1 MSKVTLHVDGR
12 TIEVPSSTNLLQALL
27 EKGIDLPYFCW
38 HPALG
43 SVGAC
48 RQCAVQQ
55 LKDENDK
62 NGRVV
67 MACMTPCADG
77 LHLSLDHPEAAEMRK
92 AVVEFLMTNHPHD
105 CPVCEEGGHCHLQD
119 MTVMTGHNYRRY
131 SFAKRTHRNQDLGP
145 FVSHEMNRCI
155 SCYRCVRYYRDYA
168 GGKDLDAFGSASN
181 VYFGRAGDGALES
194 EFSGNL
200 VEVCPT
206 GVFTDKPYGESY
218 TRKWDLQ
225 QSPGVCSHCSIG
237 CNLTVG
243 ERYGSIKRIENRYH
257 GEINGYFICDRGRY
271 GYQFVNDPDRPQRA
285 RGKKGE
291 KLNAEAAIERAAA
304 LVQAGRVIGIGSPRA
319 SLEANYALRE
329 LVGAGNF
336 YIGET
341 RAARELN
348 ALGVEILSTGAAK
361 IASIRDAERSDAV
374 LVLGEDVLN
383 TGARLALALRQ
394 AVRQEAFKMAAAANI
409 PQWQDS
415 SIRILAQDAK
425 SPLFVATPAATGLD
439 EIATKTFRNTP
450 ERIAAL
456 AQQIVHVLDS
466 DATPAHGLSEADATL
481 AREIAEALKKA
492 ERPLMVSGTGCGSKE
507 VLHGAANI
515 CTALAKCGK
524 SPQISLVF
532 AESNTVGTTLM
543 GGGSLRD
550 ALDRIEKLEVDTG
563 IVLENDL
570 LRRTAPRRVDGT
582 LVMMKHTIA
591 IDCVSS
597 MMTGYADLVLPAGSF
612 AESDGTLVNNE
623 GRAQRYF
630 QTFVPKDSDI
640 QESWRWIQ
648 QIARACGRDL
658 GDDLDSLTAACA
670 AAIPKLAGVIK
681 AAPNAKFRIAGL
693 KIPRQSH
700 RYSGR
705 TAMDAKADVHEP
717 RPPQDRD
724 TPLAFSMEG
733 ARSHLPAAEIPIF
746 WAPRWNSPQ
755 SVTRFQQEISG
766 PLKGGDPGIRLLAPA
781 AQARLDYFPVTA
793 SAGDAALRAT
803 PLYHLFGSEELSARG
818 ASVREKIPA
827 AYVAL
832 NPRTAQKLKLTENAK
847 AEFEAEGVSVILRVK
862 FKPELPET
870 LAGLPVGLK
879 GVPAIAPGTTL
890 KFVGSVA

>member
-12 TIEVPSSTNLLQALL
+12 TIEVPASTNLLQALL
-27 EKGIDLPYFCW
+27 EKGFDLPYFCW

-55 LKDENDK
+55 MKDENDK
-62 NGRVV
+62 SGRIV

-131 SFAKRTHRNQDLGP
+131 NYTKRTHRNQDLGP
-145 FVSHEMNRCI
+145 FIGHEMNRCI

-168 GGKDLDAFGSASN
+168 GGKDLDVFGSAGN
-181 VYFGRAGDGALES
+181 VFFGRANDGTLES

-225 QSPGVCSHCSIG
+225 QSPSVCTHCSIG
-237 CNLTVG
+237 CNITTG
-243 ERYGSIKRIENRYH
+243 ERYGSVKRIENRYH

-271 GYQFVNDPDRPQRA
+271 GYQFVNAEDRPRRA
-285 RGKKGE
+285 PADAIAKVSALLSQGK
-291 KLNAEAAIERAAA
+291 
-304 LVQAGRVIGIGSPRA
+304 VIGIGSPRA
-319 SLEANYALRE
+319 SLEANHALRE
-329 LVGAGNF
+329 LVGADNF
-336 YIGET
+336 YRGESKLN
-341 RAARELN
+341 AELN
-348 ALGVEILSTGAAK
+348 TLGVEILSRGPAK
-361 IASIRDAERSDAV
+361 IASIHDAERADAV
-374 LVLGEDVLN
+374 LVLGEDVLA

-394 AVRQEAFKMAAAANI
+394 AVRQEALKMAEAAKI
-409 PQWQDS
+409 PLWQDS

-425 SPLFVATPAATGLD
+425 SPLYIATPAATGLD
-439 EIATKTFRNTP
+439 EIATGTFRAAP
-450 ERIAAL
+450 ARLAAL
-456 AQQIVHVLDS
+456 TQQIVHALDF
-466 DATPAHGLSEADATL
+466 DAAPASGLSEADTTL

-492 ERPLMVSGTGCGSKE
+492 ERPLVVSGTGCGSAA
-507 VLHGAANI
+507 VLQAAANV
-515 CTALAKCGK
+515 CSALAKAGK

-532 AESNTVGTTLM
+532 AESNSVGTALM
-543 GGGSLRD
+543 GGDSLD
-550 ALDRIEKLEVDTG
+550 AALQRIEANKVDTMV
-563 IVLENDL
+563 VLENDL
-570 LRRTAPRRVDGT
+570 TRRMPTRRFETALA
-582 LVMMKHTIA
+582 LVKHLVV
-591 IDCVSS
+591 IDSI
-597 MMTGYADLVLPAGSF
+597 TTPTTARAEIVLPAGSF

-630 QTFVPKDSDI
+630 QTFVSKDADI

-648 QIARACGRDL
+648 QLAQCVDKNL
-658 GDDLDSLTAACA
+658 GDDLDTLTAACA
-670 AAIPKLAGVIK
+670 ASTAKLAPIVS
-681 AAPNAKFRIAGL
+681 AAPNAKFRISGL

-733 ARSHLPAAEIPIF
+733 ARSNLPAAEIPIF

-755 SVTRFQQEISG
+755 SVTRFQQEING
-766 PLKGGDPGIRLLAPA
+766 PLKGGDAGVRLLAPNADARPAYFDRA
-781 AQARLDYFPVTA
+781 ASVDNGV
-793 SAGDAALRAT
+793 LRVQ
-803 PLYHLFGSEELSARG
+803 PLQHLFGSEELSAQG
-818 ASVREKIPA
+818 PAMRERIPA
-827 AYVAL
+827 AYAAL
-832 NPRTAQKLKLTENAK
+832 HPATAQKLKLKEGAQ
-847 AEFEAEGVSVILRVK
+847 AEFECEGVSFELPVK
-862 FKPELPET
+862 LKPELAES
-870 LAGLPVGLK
+870 LIGLPTGLN
-879 GVPAIAPGTTL
+879 GVPAVSAGGVVKL
-890 KFVGSVA
+890 VGGSV

>member
-1 MSKVTLHVDGR
+1 M
-12 TIEVPSSTNLLQALL
+12 
-27 EKGIDLPYFCW
+27 
-38 HPALG
+38 
-43 SVGAC
+43 
-48 RQCAVQQ
+48 
-55 LKDENDK
+55 KDENDK

-67 MACMTPCADG
+67 MACMTPCADN

-145 FVSHEMNRCI
+145 FIGHEMNRCI

-181 VYFGRAGDGALES
+181 VYFGRASDGALES

-225 QSPGVCSHCSIG
+225 QSPSICGSCSIG

-243 ERYGSIKRIENRYH
+243 ERYGSVKRIENRYH

-271 GYQFVNDPDRPQRA
+271 GYQFTNDADRPRHA
-285 RGKKGE
+285 RGKSGE
-291 KLNAEAAIERAAA
+291 PLTADVAVARVAAV
-304 LVQAGRVIGIGSPRA
+304 LKSGRVLGIGSSRA

-329 LVGAGNF
+329 LVGADNF
-336 YIGET
+336 FRGESKS
-341 RAARELN
+341 AGALN
-348 ALGVEILSTGAAK
+348 TLGVEILSKGPAK
-361 IASIRDAERSDAV
+361 IASIHDAERADAV

-394 AVRQEAFKMAAAANI
+394 SVRQEAFKMAAAANV
-409 PQWQDS
+409 PQWQDA

-425 SPLFVATPAATGLD
+425 SPLYIATPTATGLD
-439 EIATKTFRNTP
+439 EIATDTFRDTP
-450 ERIAAL
+450 ARIAAL
-456 AQQIVHVLDS
+456 AQQIVREL
-466 DATPAHGLSEADATL
+466 DATAAPVDGLNVADAKL

-492 ERPLMVSGTGCGSKE
+492 ERPLVVSGTGCGSRE
-507 VLHGAANI
+507 VMQAAANV
-515 CTALAKCGK
+515 CAALAKAGK
-524 SPQISLVF
+524 APQISLVF
-532 AESNTVGTTLM
+532 ADSNSVGTALM
-543 GGGSLRD
+543 GGST
-550 ALDRIEKLEVDTG
+550 LDDLVHCVQSSKVEAV

-570 LRRTAPRRVDGT
+570 LRHMTRQAADNLQA
-582 LVMMKHTIA
+582 LVPHLTV
-591 IDCVSS
+591 IDCVKTAATES
-597 MMTGYADLVLPAGSF
+597 ADLLLPAGSF
-612 AESDGTLVNNE
+612 AETDGTMVNNE

-630 QTFVPKDSDI
+630 QTFVPKDADI
-640 QESWRWIQ
+640 QEAWRWLQ
-648 QIARACGRDL
+648 QIALAVGKNL

-670 AAIPKLAGVIK
+670 VAHPKLAGIVD
-681 AAPNAKFRIAGL
+681 AAPNAKFRVGGQ

-705 TAMDAKADVHEP
+705 TAMDAKTDVHEP

-733 ARSHLPAAEIPIF
+733 ARSNLPAAEIPIF

-766 PLKGGDPGIRLLAPA
+766 PLKGGDPGVRLLTP
-781 AQARLDYFPVTA
+781 DA
-793 SAGDAALRAT
+793 SARPAYSSVSANEDGRTLLVA

-818 ASVREKIPA
+818 AAVRARIPPS
-827 AYVAL
+827 YIAL
-832 NPRTAQKLKLTENAK
+832 NPALAKKLKLAEGVK
-847 AEFEAEGVSVILRVK
+847 AEFEAGGSSLILPVK
-862 FKPELPET
+862 LKPELPET

-879 GVPAIAPGTTL
+879 GVPALAAGTML
-890 KFVGSVA
+890 KFVGVVS

>member
-12 TIEVPSSTNLLQALL
+12 TIEVPASTNLLQALL
-27 EKGIDLPYFCW
+27 EKGFDLPYFCW

-55 LKDENDK
+55 MKDENDK
-62 NGRVV
+62 NGRIV

-131 SFAKRTHRNQDLGP
+131 SYAKRTHRNQDLGP
-145 FVSHEMNRCI
+145 FIGHEMNRCI

-168 GGKDLDAFGSASN
+168 GGKDLDVFSSAGN
-181 VYFGRAGDGALES
+181 VFFGRANDGALES

-225 QSPGVCSHCSIG
+225 QAPSVCTHCSIG
-237 CNLTVG
+237 CNTMPG
-243 ERYGSIKRIENRYH
+243 ERYGSVKRIENRYH
-257 GEINGYFICDRGRY
+257 GEINGYFLCDRGRY
-271 GYQFVNDPDRPQRA
+271 GYQFVNREDRPR
-285 RGKKGE
+285 
-291 KLNAEAAIERAAA
+291 RAAKRNGRAETLTPEEA
-304 LVQAGRVIGIGSPRA
+304 LAQVSALLGQGKVLGIGSPRA
-319 SLEANYALRE
+319 SLEANHALRE
-329 LVGAGNF
+329 LVGADHF
-336 YIGET
+336 HRGEST
-341 RAARELN
+341 ADAALN
-348 ALGVEILSTGAAK
+348 TLGVEILSQGAATV
-361 IASIRDAERSDAV
+361 ASIHDAERADAV
-374 LVLGEDVLN
+374 LVLGEDVLA

-394 AVRQEAFKMAAAANI
+394 AVRQEALKMAEAAKI
-409 PQWQDS
+409 PLWQDS

-425 SPLFVATPAATGLD
+425 SPLFIATPAATGLD
-439 EIATKTFRNTP
+439 EIATKTFRHSP
-450 ERIAAL
+450 AHIAAL
-456 AQQIVHVLDS
+456 AQQIAHVLDS
-466 DATPAHGLSEADATL
+466 AAPPVMGVSEADAVL

-492 ERPLMVSGTGCGSKE
+492 ERPLIVSGTGCGSAA
-507 VLHGAANI
+507 VMQAAANV
-515 CTALAKCGK
+515 CAALTKAGK

-532 AESNTVGTTLM
+532 AESNSVGAAMLGGATL
-543 GGGSLRD
+543 D
-550 ALDRIEKLEVDTG
+550 AALAKLEADTVDTL

-570 LRRTAPRRVDGT
+570 SRRLPERRFESALKHVKH
-582 LVMMKHTIA
+582 LVVLDSITTPTTVRA
-591 IDCVSS
+591 EF
-597 MMTGYADLVLPAGSF
+597 VLPAGSF

-630 QTFVPKDSDI
+630 QVQVLPDSDV

-648 QIARACGRDL
+648 QLAAATGKDL
-658 GDDLDSLTAACA
+658 GDALDALTAACA
-670 AAIPKLAGVIK
+670 KSVPALARIVD
-681 AAPNAKFRIAGL
+681 AAPNAKFRIQGL

-705 TAMDAKADVHEP
+705 TAMNAKADVHEP

-733 ARSHLPAAEIPIF
+733 ARNNLPAAEIPIF

-755 SVTRFQQEISG
+755 AVTRFQQEING
-766 PLKGGDPGIRLLAPA
+766 PLKGGDPGVRLWTATA
-781 AQARLDYFPVTA
+781 AARTTYFA
-793 SAGDAALRAT
+793 IAAAGNESALRVQ
-803 PLYHLFGSEELSARG
+803 PLQHLFGSEELSAQG
-818 ASVREKIPA
+818 AAVQAKIPA

-832 NPRTAQKLKLTENAK
+832 NPVTAQKLKLQDGAAAT
-847 AEFEAEGVSVILRVK
+847 FEGEGGTFTLPVQL
-862 FKPELPET
+862 KPELPENW
-870 LAGLPVGLK
+870 V
-879 GVPAIAPGTTL
+879 GVPTGLRGVPTLAPGTAL
-890 KFVGSVA
+890 KVGGA

>member
-12 TIEVPSSTNLLQALL
+12 TIEVPAATNLLQALL

-67 MACMTPCADG
+67 MACMTPCADN

-131 SFAKRTHRNQDLGP
+131 NFAKRTHRNQDLGP
-145 FVSHEMNRCI
+145 FIGHEMNRCI

-181 VYFGRAGDGALES
+181 VYFGRASDGALES

-225 QSPGVCSHCSIG
+225 QSPSICGSCSIG

-243 ERYGSIKRIENRYH
+243 ERYGSVKRIENRYH

-271 GYQFVNDPDRPQRA
+271 GYQFTNDAARPRRA
-285 RGKKGE
+285 RAKNGE
-291 KLNAEAAIERAAA
+291 VLTADAAVARAAA
-304 LVQAGRVIGIGSPRA
+304 LFKSGRVLGIGSPRA
-319 SLEANYALRE
+319 SLEANHALRE

-336 YIGET
+336 FRGESKSCG
-341 RAARELN
+341 ELN
-348 ALGVEILSTGAAK
+348 TLGVEILSKGPAR
-361 IASIRDAERSDAV
+361 IASIHDAETADAV

-394 AVRQEAFKMAAAANI
+394 SVRQEAFKMAAHANI
-409 PQWQDS
+409 PLWQDS

-425 SPLFVATPAATGLD
+425 SPLYIATPAATGLD
-439 EIATKTFRNTP
+439 EIATRTFRDTP
-450 ERIAAL
+450 ARIAAL
-456 AQQIVHVLDS
+456 AQQIVHMLDS
-466 DATPAHGLSEADATL
+466 TAAPAAGLGEADTGL
-481 AREIAEALKKA
+481 AREIAEALKQA
-492 ERPLMVSGTGCGSKE
+492 ERPLIVSGTGCGSAA
-507 VLHGAANI
+507 VMQAAANV
-515 CTALAKCGK
+515 CTALAKAGK
-524 SPQISLVF
+524 TPQISLVF
-532 AESNTVGTTLM
+532 PDSNSVGTTLM
-543 GGGSLRD
+543 GGGT
-550 ALDRIEKLEVDTG
+550 LDDLVHTVQSSKLEAV

-570 LRRTAPRRVDGT
+570 LRHMTRQAADNLLA
-582 LVMMKHTIA
+582 LVPHLTV
-591 IDCVSS
+591 IDCVATSA
-597 MMTGYADLVLPAGSF
+597 TEQANLLLPAGSF

-630 QTFVPKDSDI
+630 QTLVPKDCDI

-648 QIARACGRDL
+648 QIARACGRDF
-658 GDDLDSLTAACA
+658 GDDLDALTAACA
-670 AAIPKLAGVIK
+670 AAHPKLAGIVN
-681 AAPNAKFRIAGL
+681 AAPNAKFRISGL

-733 ARSHLPAAEIPIF
+733 ARNNLPAAEIPIF

-755 SVTRFQQEISG
+755 SVTRFQQEING
-766 PLKGGDPGIRLLAPA
+766 PLKGGDPGVRLLAPDANARPAYHA
-781 AQARLDYFPVTA
+781 AAMTENPGLCV
-793 SAGDAALRAT
+793 T
-803 PLYHLFGSEELSARG
+803 PLHHLFGSEALSARG
-818 ASVREKIPA
+818 AALQTKIPA
-827 AYVAL
+827 AYVGLSPA
-832 NPRTAQKLKLTENAK
+832 TAQKLKLSEGIK
-847 AEFEAEGVSVILRVK
+847 AEFEAAGVSMILPVRL
-862 FKPELPET
+862 KPELADS
-870 LAGLPVGLK
+870 LVGLPVGLK
-879 GVPAIAPGTTL
+879 GVPAIAPGTAL
-890 KFVGSVA
+890 KFIGIVA